1 MILTT
6 AFGFYLFYKI
16 RQDTKHDSDQ
26 LDVALLI
33 ICLVGPLVY
42 GMFSMFAISWNDV
55 EKRKIPGAFSFAV
68 SLLDIIQ
75 CLSQVGY
82 ATFNET

>member
-1 MILTT
+1 MILIT

-16 RQDTKHDSDQ
+16 RQEIKHGAEK
-26 LDVALLI
+26 LDVVILI

-42 GMFSMFAISWNDV
+42 GMFSMFGIALSISEAKDNS
-55 EKRKIPGAFSFAV
+55 RALSFVV

-75 CLSQVGY
+75 CISQ
-82 ATFNET
+82 AS